1 MDIIPAIDARGYAR
15 MSTTELRQAFLVEG
29 LFQPGA
35 VVLKYWET
43 DRTVMG
49 GAVPGATKLPLGC
62 PRELAATYFNER
74 RELGII
80 NLGGAGTV
88 EVDGTVHTLQSLD
101 CLYVGRGARSVE
113 FTSADAAS
121 PAQYY
126 LLSYPAHAAYPTTHA
141 AFARTTGTE
150 LGDAKQAN
158 ARTLYK
164 FIHSEGIKS
173 CQLVMG
179 MTVLKPGSVWNT
191 MPPHTHLRRS
201 EVYLYF
207 NVGPDSALFHFA
219 GHPTETRN
227 ILVRDRQVV
236 VSPPW
241 SIHSGVGTSNYTF
254 VWGMGGENQEFA
266 DMDKINPADLR

>member
-1 MDIIPAIDARGYAR
+1 MDIIPAIDPRGYTR
-15 MSTTELRQAFLVEG
+15 MSTSELRQAFLVGG

-35 VVLKYWET
+35 LVLKYWET
-43 DRTVMG
+43 DRTVIG
-49 GAVPGATKLPLGC
+49 GAVPGATKLSLAC

-80 NLGGAGTV
+80 NIGDAGTV
-88 EVDGTVHTLQSLD
+88 EVDGTVYSMQPLD
-101 CLYVGRGARSVE
+101 CLYVGRGVRNVA
-113 FTSADAAS
+113 FTSANAAS

-126 LLSYPAHAAYPTTHA
+126 LLSYPAHTTYPTAQA
-141 AFARTTGTE
+141 ALAQTPPTE
-150 LGDAKQAN
+150 LGDATQAN

-164 FIHSEGIKS
+164 FIHTGGIKS

-207 NVGPDSALFHFA
+207 KISADSALFHFA

-227 ILVRDRQVV
+227 LLVRDREAV

-241 SIHSGVGTSNYTF
+241 SLHSGVGTSNYTF
-254 VWGMGGENQEFA
+254 IWGMGGENQDFA
-266 DMDKINPADLR
+266 DMDKVAPADLR